1 MKYHECTD
9 VDDVKPWCFTDLRK
23 GEWGYCQK
31 SCLGCQTEDG
41 DECVFPFTYQDTKYN
56 ECTSVDDVKP
66 WCFTD
71 LRSGEWGYCMGSC
84 STTSSTPARK
94 TKPTH
99 SSCQTENG
107 DACVFPFTYQGTLY
121 HECTSV
127 VAGKP
132 WCFTDGGGW
141 GYCQESCS
149 TTNQPS
155 GSLQGPQVGP
165 TKANSP
171 RNVATNQPSG
181 NPQGPLVGPS
191 FSLQPSSGN
200 PRVGPARANSQSNVA
215 KCQTE
220 DGDACVFPFTYQ
232 GIIYNECTYVDAD
245 KPWCITDIGWG
256 YCQESCSTT
265 NQPSGN
271 LQVKPRQPGD

>member
-149 TTNQPS
+149 TKIQP
-155 GSLQGPQVGP
+155 
-165 TKANSP
+165 T
-171 RNVATNQPSG
+171 
-181 NPQGPLVGPS
+181 
-191 FSLQPSSGN
+191 
-200 PRVGPARANSQSNVA
+200 
-215 KCQTE
+215 
-220 DGDACVFPFTYQ
+220 
-232 GIIYNECTYVDAD
+232 
-245 KPWCITDIGWG
+245 
-256 YCQESCSTT
+256 
-265 NQPSGN
+265 GN
-271 LQVKPRQPGD
+271 LQVRPSQPGDDKDYCQLGSDHTMCQYKAAACNTIGRGLNDDERRAILDEHNEFRRKIASQAHDSSQPAASNMKKLIR